1 MSFLCYQNIKNDKSK
16 FDIFKSKTSANTVNF
31 WSVHNIDVGN
41 QIVADLYCCTYRQKK
56 LGA

>member
-41 QIVADLYCCTYRQKK
+41 QTLLPTFTAALTGRKN
-56 LGA
+56 